1 MGKYD
6 INQASPELYQKFLEK
21 FAQNESVKQIQR
33 EIEDAKRHLKLATA
47 ITLENKLQRKRE
59 LAYDYYMESIEG
71 EGRRIDVKKSGL
83 PQEAIEMMH
92 ILYTTAFMACDIID
106 WTVIDM
112 NDLLKKHDPSM
123 SFETFNDL
131 KRMVKV
137 AREKIEMFKKD
148 SGFTDTPIWRERV
161 DDMYEMMKNKARRVY
176 LKNTEEET
184 KK

>member
-1 MGKYD
+1 
-6 INQASPELYQKFLEK
+6 
-21 FAQNESVKQIQR
+21 
-33 EIEDAKRHLKLATA
+33 
-47 ITLENKLQRKRE
+47 
-59 LAYDYYMESIEG
+59 
-71 EGRRIDVKKSGL
+71 
-83 PQEAIEMMH
+83 
-92 ILYTTAFMACDIID
+92 
-106 WTVIDM
+106 
-112 NDLLKKHDPSM
+112 M